1 MKSSDLVYL
10 TVNDSPTVG
19 QVVAFTPKRV
29 RVAVKSGPAYI
40 TVLRKNTNLILAKK
54 NKPLI

>member
-1 MKSSDLVYL
+1 MKSGDLVYL
-10 TVNDSPTVG
+10 TAGDMPTVG

-29 RVAVKSGPAYI
+29 RVAVKSGQAYI

-54 NKPLI
+54 SKPLI